1 MGRAHACQGVLR
13 VSVLALEGQGGRAR
27 LQVAE
32 VSRTA
37 LEAIRWRSGCG
48 YPGSKGKATK
58 YAQAK
63 ADVALLLCEIDNL
76 TRFVQATFEGSKFA
90 GATHVGVQNAESG
103 SVPANDNDQGS
114 DE

>member
-1 MGRAHACQGVLR
+1 MLT
-13 VSVLALEGQGGRAR
+13 LEGQGGRAR

-48 YPGSKGKATK
+48 YPGSGGKATK

-76 TRFVQATFEGSKFA
+76 TKFVQATFERAQFA
-90 GATHVGVQNAESG
+90 GASHVGVQTGEPG
-103 SVPANDNDQGS
+103 SEPANDNHGR